1 MDSLR
6 RLRRLCRVAVLT
18 CGITAT
24 VSCGTAKDNSV
35 NVAVAANFTE
45 AAQEIA
51 RLFERTHGEKAV
63 LSFGSTGQLFTQ
75 ITQEAPFEVF
85 LAADQETPMK
95 IIEQGFGRQETLFT
109 YAVGKLVLFST
120 TFDLSQG
127 EAALRSDKFH
137 KIAIAN
143 PATAPYGAAAV
154 EAMKALGL
162 YDALMGKLVQG
173 NNVSQTFQFV
183 ESSSAE
189 LGFVA
194 LSQVVGREQ
203 KTVWIVPD
211 NLYSPIRQ
219 DAVLLNK
226 GADNDAARTFMT
238 FLKSPEAVKVIE
250 KYGYKAAP

>member
-1 MDSLR
+1 M
-6 RLRRLCRVAVLT
+6 
-18 CGITAT
+18 
-24 VSCGTAKDNSV
+24 
-35 NVAVAANFTE
+35 AVAANFQE
-45 AAQEIA
+45 PARELAA
-51 RLFERTHGEKAV
+51 LFQQTTQHPV
-63 LSFGSTGQLFTQ
+63 LLSFGSTGQLFTQ
-75 ITQEAPFEVF
+75 ITQDAPFEVF
-85 LAADQETPMK
+85 LAADQLTPMK
-95 IIEQGFGRQETLFT
+95 IIEQGFGRQDTLFT
-109 YAVGKLVLFST
+109 YAVGKLALFST
-120 TFDLSQG
+120 TLDLSQG
-127 EAALRSDKFH
+127 EMALRSGKFH

-143 PATAPYGAAAV
+143 PATAPYGAVAV

-162 YDALMGKLVQG
+162 YEALKGKIVQG

-203 KTVWIVPD
+203 KTVWIVPND
-211 NLYSPIRQ
+211 LYSPIRQ
-219 DAVLLNK
+219 DAVLLNQ

>member
-1 MDSLR
+1 MALPPGFLR
-6 RLRRLCRVAVLT
+6 SRE
-18 CGITAT
+18 
-24 VSCGTAKDNSV
+24 DNSV

-51 RLFERTHGEKAV
+51 QLFERTHGQKAV

-75 ITQEAPFEVF
+75 ITQDAPFEVF

-95 IIEQGFGRQETLFT
+95 IVERALAARTRFSLTRLGSWFCSARTL
-109 YAVGKLVLFST
+109 
-120 TFDLSQG
+120 DLSQG
-127 EAALRSDKFH
+127 EAALRGGKFH

-143 PATAPYGAAAV
+143 PSTAPYGAAAV

-162 YDALMGKLVQG
+162 YDALMGKIVQG

-250 KYGYKAAP
+250 KYGT